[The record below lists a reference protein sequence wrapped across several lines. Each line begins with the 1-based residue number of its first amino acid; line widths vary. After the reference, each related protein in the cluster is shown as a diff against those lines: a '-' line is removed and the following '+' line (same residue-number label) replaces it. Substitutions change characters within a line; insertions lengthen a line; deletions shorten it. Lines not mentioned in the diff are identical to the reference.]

1 MSYSDKD
8 EMIADINP
16 LKEQAVQTARILIAA
31 ERPDISSMLAELADK
46 EFRKSS
52 SVQANSIEKVT
63 ESLSRYNF
71 VLAIIGFSDSEKK
84 PWRIEDEIKLCRPDI
99 PILAAKINN
108 TKPRFDSLPAGRILA
123 GIRYVKSLSKCGL
136 RGFTVV
142 VNG

>member
-1 MSYSDKD
+1 VSYSDKD

-16 LKEQAVQTARILIAA
+16 VKEQAVQTARILIV
-31 ERPDISSMLAELADK
+31 ETRPEVSSMLAELADK
-46 EFRKSS
+46 EFGESTS
-52 SVQANSIEKVT
+52 LQANSIEKVV
-63 ESLSRYNF
+63 ESLAQYNF
-71 VLAIIGFSDSEKK
+71 ELAIMGFSDSEKK
-84 PWRIEDEIKLCRPDI
+84 PWRIEDEIKLCRPAI

-108 TKPRFDSLPAGRILA
+108 AAQEFDSLRAGRILA